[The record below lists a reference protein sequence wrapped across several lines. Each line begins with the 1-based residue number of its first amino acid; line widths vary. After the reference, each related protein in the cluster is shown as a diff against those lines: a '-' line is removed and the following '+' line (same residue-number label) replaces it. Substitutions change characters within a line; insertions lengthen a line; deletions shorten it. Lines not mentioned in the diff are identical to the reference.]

1 MARSSCSIACRPP
14 SFTSLVSTFPLHRI
28 PTNTVK
34 TIFGDA
40 DSLLLQHFDD
50 TFSTLSLTHF
60 TETPI
65 ETSIETSIETPIE
78 TPLLSSDLI
87 GSVSIYP
94 QKRWVLF
101 SHTRWFVCDQTT
113 FQIAVLRDVSL
124 PDYVASLSPS
134 ALH

>member
-1 MARSSCSIACRPP
+1 MARSSYSIACRPP

-50 TFSTLSLTHF
+50 TFSTLSLTYF

-65 ETSIETSIETPIE
+65 ETSIETPNE